1 MAEGNTQF
9 PWTFDS
15 KFAPIDDWQ
24 VAGLAVPSQQS
35 EVVTPT
41 TLTLR
46 WRVTTDVLTNKLR
59 PLKSDEGKVDIL
71 RTDDGGFTAVDRA
84 NGDNTYTLRPPD
96 RRQPLRF
103 KRDYHVNRYE
113 EDLISQDVGEWSV
126 EVEFIKSS
134 NRTDSNVQDRP
145 VGGATFPMVFDATFE
160 RRSSAG
166 WGFTT
171 PSSIFWTDRVDAEFL
186 GTGEDGVER
195 FELTARL
202 TFGEAHT
209 FESDYPKL
217 AGGRV
222 RDIPDATNLAVDD
235 TGGAAT
241 LTIDSPD
248 TAVISDG
255 EYVIIEPWESTRLSE
270 AYQSLSMTI
279 AST

>member
-1 MAEGNTQF
+1 MGVAF
-9 PWTFDS
+9 PVVFDATFS
-15 KFAPIDDWQ
+15 QENWKIDGSSFPQ
-24 VAGLAVPSQQS
+24 VQT

-41 TLTLR
+41 TLTLQ
-46 WRVTTDVLTNKLR
+46 WRVTTGVLTATVR

-84 NGDNTYTLRPPD
+84 NGDNTYTLTPPGK
-96 RRQPLRF
+96 RRPLRF
-103 KRDYHVNRYE
+103 ERDHHVNRYE

-126 EVEFIKSS
+126 EVEFIKAL

-145 VGGATFPMVFDATFE
+145 VGGATFPMVFDASFE
-160 RRSSAG
+160 RRSDAA

-171 PSSIFWTDRVDAEFL
+171 PSSVFWTDRVDAEFL
-186 GTGEDGVER
+186 GTGKGGVER

-202 TFGEAHT
+202 TFNEAHT
-209 FESDYPKL
+209 FESDYARL

-235 TGGAAT
+235 TEGDAT

-248 TAVISDG
+248 TAVVSDG
-255 EYVIIEPWESTRLSE
+255 DYVIVEPWESRRISE
-270 AYQSLSMTI
+270 AYQELDMVI
-279 AST
+279 AGT

>member
-1 MAEGNTQF
+1 MGATF
-9 PWTFDS
+9 DWTFPQT
-15 KFAPIDDWQ
+15 FEQNPDWQ
-24 VAGLAVPSQQS
+24 VDGLGIPSQQS
-35 EVVTPT
+35 EVATPT
-41 TLTLR
+41 TLTLQ

-59 PLKSDEGKVDIL
+59 PLKSDEGKVNIL

-103 KRDYHVNRYE
+103 ERDYHVNRYE
-113 EDLISQDVGEWSV
+113 EELISQDVGEWSV

-160 RRSSAG
+160 RQSSAG

-171 PSSIFWTDRVDAEFL
+171 PSSVFWTDRVDAEFL

-202 TFGEAHT
+202 TFNDSHT
-209 FESDYPKL
+209 FESDYAKL
-217 AGGRV
+217 AGARV
-222 RDIPDATNLAVDD
+222 RDIPDAANLAVDD
-235 TGGAAT
+235 TNGAAT

-255 EYVIIEPWESTRLSE
+255 EFVIIEPWESTRLSE
-270 AYQSLSMTI
+270 AYQALSMTI
-279 AST
+279 AGA